1 MTSQIS
7 KASGRARIHLQTHRL
22 STVTPCGG
30 SPSSWELWHCWAR
43 HRPPSLYL
51 MEKPVWLSEAY
62 YKQTMSCKCSHGS
75 WSFGKCFSLRRY
87 LTAWRM
93 EPSRT
98 ALASCR
104 SRPEPLAEAPP
115 QCSWCPVPAGLR
127 LPDLGRC
134 SWVSGSLSLTQNFL
148 YSLQTDFWHITFFF
162 GTACRISV
170 QFPDQGLNPG
180 PWQWKPR
187 ILTTRPSWN
196 SAWHVILV
204 ELLNHL

>member
-134 SWVSGSLSLTQNFL
+134 SWVSGSLSLTQEL
-148 YSLQTDFWHITFFF
+148 
-162 GTACRISV
+162 SV
-170 QFPDQGLNPG
+170 QFTNRFLTYYFFFWHGLQDLSSVPRPGIEPRAMAVKAQNP
-180 PWQWKPR
+180 
-187 ILTTRPSWN
+187 
-196 SAWHVILV
+196 
-204 ELLNHL
+204 NH